1 MNKIL
6 KSRFD
11 EIFSTAKGKKIAV
24 VGDVMLDRYF
34 WGNVSRISPEA
45 PVPVVDLEREDFHL
59 GGAANAAANL
69 VSLGLKP
76 LLCGVLGSDSM
87 GEKFIEIA
95 DDINIDTSGI
105 YIDKKRS
112 TTVKTRIF
120 GNNQQLLRLDSENKN
135 SISDEGEK
143 FILSFLEKNNDI
155 SALIF
160 EDYNKGVLNSKLIEK
175 IISHCKKRNISVLVD
190 PKSDNFF
197 EYKNVAMFKPNRREA
212 EDALGFALDTEQK
225 IKNAGQEL
233 LEKLACENVLLTLG
247 AKGMMLFEKNGNIHK
262 IETKARQVADV
273 SGAGDTAI
281 ATFAAVISGGG
292 SQAEAMEISNSASG
306 IVCEK
311 PGIVSASL
319 NKLSEYF
326 TL

>member
-1 MNKIL
+1 MSKIV

-11 EIFSTAKGKKIAV
+11 EIFSEAKGKKIAI

-34 WGNVSRISPEA
+34 WGKVSRISPEA

-76 LLCGVLGSDSM
+76 LLCGAIGGDEMGGEFVRIANVLN
-87 GEKFIEIA
+87 
-95 DDINIDTSGI
+95 INTGGI
-105 YIDKKRS
+105 YIDKNRS

-120 GNNQQLLRLDSENKN
+120 GNNQQLLRLDSESKN
-135 SISDEGEK
+135 SISKSCEE

-160 EDYNKGVLNSKLIEK
+160 ADYNKGVLSVELIGK
-175 IISHCKKRNISVLVD
+175 IINHCRKRNIPVLVD

-212 EDALGFALDTEQK
+212 EDGLGFSLDSDEDIQR
-225 IKNAGQEL
+225 AGREL
-233 LEKLACENVLLTLG
+233 LEKLNCENVLLTLG
-247 AKGMMLFEKNGNIHK
+247 AKGMMLFEKNGNICK
-262 IETKARQVADV
+262 IETKARHVADV

-281 ATFAAVISGGG
+281 ATFSAVIAGGG
-292 SQAEAMEISNSASG
+292 SHSEAMEISNSASG

-311 PGIVSASL
+311 PGIVSAGL

-326 TL
+326 SR